1 MKKIVLSPGFLVG
14 LSARTHG
21 GRKTSSTEI
30 DSEREGARLT
40 RELRTEIQIDDTI
53 EYEAALKERNRLR
66 GIITAVCIPSE
77 FGPLCP
83 ADREAELESA
93 IAEAKAG
100 EAAWNAQAKYT
111 FISISALPA
120 VIAQDSELAATA
132 ITAQVRDLLIKT
144 VEAIK
149 AADPKEIRENCKRLR
164 NMSSMLSPELA
175 AKADKALRNARS
187 IARKLVKRV
196 EKAGENAAAVLAEIN
211 AAEVDSARFE
221 FLELSP
227 LPEGADDGGEPL
239 PAADMQR
246 FDALD
251 DFAGLFDQPP
261 TIPAADDTPDLDD
274 DDDAPAVTVPEL
286 DDSAPEIDA

>member
-100 EAAWNAQAKYT
+100 EAAWNATAKHT
-111 FISISALPA
+111 FITISALPA
-120 VIAQDSELAATA
+120 VIAQDYELAATA
-132 ITAQVRDLLIKT
+132 ITAQVRDLLIQTHK
-144 VEAIK
+144 AIQ
-149 AADPKEIRENCKRLR
+149 AADPDEIRDNCKRLR
-164 NMSSMLSPELA
+164 NMSAMLSPELA
-175 AKADKALRNARS
+175 EKANKALKNARS
-187 IARKLVKRV
+187 IARKIVKRV
-196 EKAGENAAAVLAEIN
+196 VNAGESAAQVLSEIN
-211 AAEVDSARFE
+211 AQEVNDARFA
-221 FLELSP
+221 FLDLSP
-227 LPEGADDGGEPL
+227 VPEGADDGGEAL
-239 PAADMQR
+239 PAADVQR

-251 DFAGLFDQPP
+251 DFAGLFDEMPAVP
-261 TIPAADDTPDLDD
+261 ADDDAADLD

-286 DDSAPEIDA
+286 DDNAPEIDA